1 METLIWGC
9 LPFTKI
15 FQFVCPLQKYFRS
28 SSLFKIILG
37 FLPFTKSFEVSSIYK
52 NCGVTQTKC
61 LRSSSLYKNI
71 WGRLPFKNKF
81 EVVFHIA
88 SSSLLAVFKA
98 FALKNGLFQCR
109 LARNML
115 ISVWIV
121 QILQNKPYFNL
132 YSKFG

>member
-15 FQFVCPLQKYFRS
+15 FQLVCPLQKYFRS

-71 WGRLPFKNKF
+71 WGRLPFKNIF
-81 EVVFHIA
+81 EVVFYLQKYLNLLVSWI
-88 SSSLLAVFKA
+88 SSVLKKQR
-98 FALKNGLFQCR
+98 FALWNIVHGCNTHLFYWEEQFQC
-109 LARNML
+109 
-115 ISVWIV
+115 
-121 QILQNKPYFNL
+121 
-132 YSKFG
+132 